1 MPFVRGGDDAV
12 LTQWNGEKKG
22 GSYIIPPPPRALVPS
37 QCPSTD
43 TLTTQTKNV
52 LFDEGIMDH
61 CSDLYIIVMGHVVNY
76 ETWRSRVRRRRRR
89 KRRRRK
95 RKLSFPLPVR
105 TSLATFFLA

>member
-22 GSYIIPPPPRALVPS
+22 GSYINTPSLPAALVPS

-43 TLTTQTKNV
+43 ALTTQNKNV

-76 ETWRSRVRRRRRR
+76 ETWRSKGRRRR
-89 KRRRRK
+89 

-105 TSLATFFLA
+105 TSLATCFFFKQQKCQ